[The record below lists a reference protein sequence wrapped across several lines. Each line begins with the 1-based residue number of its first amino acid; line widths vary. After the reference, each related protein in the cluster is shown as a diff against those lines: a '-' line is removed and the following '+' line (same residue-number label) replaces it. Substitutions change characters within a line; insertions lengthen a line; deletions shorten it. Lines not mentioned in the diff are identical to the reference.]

1 MKFFHFNISERKM
14 TNGASQNFKKRIL
27 ETCKELADNG
37 EHIEANQLFRAYFPD
52 HENDFPE
59 KFDTMKI

>member
-1 MKFFHFNISERKM
+1 M